1 MIEMSLKHYLA
12 ELKKIKLLDLDE
24 EKLLWQA
31 YKETGNLDSRRRLI
45 EHYQPLV
52 FKVALRWRIDEPAM
66 LDLIQEGTVGLIEAV
81 ENYDHSRGVAFSLYA
96 LHRIRGRMMNYTAR
110 EGKLNWVYMD
120 SPVGADSGDL
130 TLGDCLVDGGEEV
143 AVQAE
148 RNFLVDQ
155 VKTAMGRLPAKE
167 QLVLSAMY
175 LEDRE
180 AGQLAESL
188 NMSISHIYRLQKQ
201 GVRRV
206 RGMLSKLM
214 QDMKKTW

>member
-1 MIEMSLKHYLA
+1 MALKNYLA

-24 EKLLWQA
+24 EKSLWQA

-52 FKVALRWRIDEPAM
+52 FKVALRWRIDEPSM

-81 ENYDHSRGVAFSLYA
+81 ESYDHHRGVAFSLYA
-96 LHRIRGRMMNYTAR
+96 FHRIRGRMMNYSTR

-120 SPVGADSGDL
+120 SPVAEDEGDL
-130 TLGDCLVDGGEEV
+130 TLGDYLVDAGAEV
-143 AVQAE
+143 TIQAE

-175 LEDRE
+175 FEDRE
-180 AGQLAESL
+180 PGQLAESL
-188 NMSISHIYRLQKQ
+188 NLSISHIYRLQKQ